1 MDTETFIH
9 PSASV
14 SSGVFIGEGVKI
26 WQDCQVREGS
36 SIGRECILGKGVYI
50 DIGVTIG
57 DYCKIQN
64 GVSIYQGVTLEDGVF
79 CGPHCVFTND
89 LRPRA
94 VNPDGT
100 LQSSVDWE
108 VSETH
113 VRQGVS
119 IGANSVIVC
128 GVEIGSWAMIGAGS
142 VVTKDVPEHGLV
154 FGNPARLQGFVCKCG
169 ATAGSSLIKDDMVT
183 LKCAK
188 CLEQIGVPRA
198 TYDRI
203 VFKE

>member
-1 MDTETFIH
+1 MDTENFIH

-14 SSGVFIGEGVKI
+14 SSGVSIGEGVKI

-36 SIGRECILGKGVYI
+36 SIGRGCILGKGVYI

-100 LQSSVDWE
+100 IQSAADWE
-108 VSETH
+108 VSETL
-113 VRQGVS
+113 VRQGAS

-154 FGNPARLQGFVCKCG
+154 YGNPARLRGFVCKCG
-169 ATAGSSLIKDDMVT
+169 ASAGSPSKEGDTITM
-183 LKCAK
+183 KCTE
-188 CLEQIGVPRA
+188 CMRNIGVPQA
-198 TYDRI
+198 TYDKI

>member
-1 MDTETFIH
+1 M
-9 PSASV
+9 
-14 SSGVFIGEGVKI
+14 GVA
-26 WQDCQVREGS
+26 
-36 SIGRECILGKGVYI
+36 
-50 DIGVTIG
+50 IG
-57 DYCKIQN
+57 DNCKIQN

-94 VNPDGT
+94 INPDGT
-100 LQSSVDWE
+100 IQSSADWE
-108 VSETH
+108 VAETY

-154 FGNPARLQGFVCKCG
+154 YGNPARLRGFVCRCG
-169 ATAGSSLIKDDMVT
+169 VAAGSPLKNGETVT
-183 LKCAK
+183 LKCTE
-188 CLEQIGVPRA
+188 CLEEIGISLV
-198 TYDRI
+198 TYDKVVDR
-203 VFKE
+203 E

>member
-14 SSGVFIGEGVKI
+14 SSGVSIGEGVKI
-26 WQDCQVREGS
+26 WQDCQIREGS
-36 SIGRECILGKGVYI
+36 SIGRGCILGKGVYI
-50 DIGVTIG
+50 DIGVAIG

-100 LQSSVDWE
+100 IQSTSDWV
-108 VSETH
+108 VSETL

-154 FGNPARLQGFVCKCG
+154 YGNPARLQGFVCKCG
-169 ATAGSSLIKDDMVT
+169 ATVGSPLINGDTVT
-183 LKCAK
+183 LKCTE
-188 CLEQIGVPRA
+188 CREQIGVPQA
-198 TYDRI
+198 TFDKI
-203 VFKE
+203 VNRE

>member
-1 MDTETFIH
+1 MSIESFIH

-14 SSGVFIGEGVKI
+14 SSGVSIGEGVKI

-50 DIGVTIG
+50 DIGVAIG
-57 DYCKIQN
+57 DYCKVQN

-94 VNPDGT
+94 VNPNGT
-100 LQSSVDWE
+100 IQSSTDWE
-108 VSETH
+108 VAETL

-128 GVEIGSWAMIGAGS
+128 GVDIGSWAMIGAGS

-154 FGNPARLQGFVCKCG
+154 YGNPARLQGFVCKCG
-169 ATAGSSLIKDDMVT
+169 APAGSHHRKGDKVILVCAECRAEIEVPQTVFDTIIKR
-183 LKCAK
+183 
-188 CLEQIGVPRA
+188 E
-198 TYDRI
+198 
-203 VFKE
+203 